1 MTDSAANDKTQRE
14 MLMDLTVSAAVQES
28 QLNTV
33 IDTLDKHCASEEK
46 WRAGYDKRLRTVET
60 GQKEQ
65 AVELKHT
72 IRNATGLNAAWAAI
86 AAAIAGFVGSKS

>member
-1 MTDSAANDKTQRE
+1 MTDNAANDKTQRE

-60 GQKEQ
+60 GQGEQ

-72 IRNATGLNAAWAAI
+72 IRNATGFNAAWATI
-86 AAAIAGFVGSKS
+86 AAVLAAIFGAKS